1 MEWKKLVVIG
11 GTAGAAFGL
20 FFGLVFFFSGAG
32 WHLARAQA
40 PKPWDANALKANYVG
55 AQLRLVD
62 PNNAALLLSYNVQN
76 ETDVDFRLT
85 DSSGLVIMSRLRADG
100 SLSSEEKIKLSY
112 PTFLPAHQ
120 RARLALEVLHP
131 FDWPADSDPA
141 RQEKIKEFV
150 NQRLAGVQE
159 FVLFDQSNRFQI
171 EFPKGWQDLQ
181 LVSAAKE

>member
-1 MEWKKLVVIG
+1 MEWKKWVVIG
-11 GTAGAAFGL
+11 GTSGAAFGL
-20 FFGLVFFFSGAG
+20 LFGLVFVFFGAG
-32 WHLARAQA
+32 WHLARAHA
-40 PKPWDANALKANYVG
+40 SKPWDANAIKANYVG
-55 AQLRLVD
+55 TQLRQVD
-62 PNNAALLLSYNVQN
+62 PNNAALVVSYNVQN
-76 ETDVDFRLT
+76 ETDLDFQLT
-85 DSSGLVIMSRLRADG
+85 DSAGLVIMSRLRADG
-100 SLSSEEKIKLSY
+100 SLSSEEKIQLSY

-159 FVLFDQSNRFQI
+159 FVLFDESDRFQI
-171 EFPKGWQDLQ
+171 AFPKGWQDLQ